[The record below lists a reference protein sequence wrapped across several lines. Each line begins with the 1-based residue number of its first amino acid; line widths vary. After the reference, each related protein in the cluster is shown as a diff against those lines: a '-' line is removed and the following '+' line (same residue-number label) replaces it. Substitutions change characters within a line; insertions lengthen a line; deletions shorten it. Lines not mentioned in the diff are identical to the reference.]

1 MTTTLKPL
9 PYVRDGSET
18 GTLLSQQE
26 INWVTNGSTL
36 FGSSPESEPNYGT
49 LNQVGTSLQE
59 NIVTCDDNINTLS
72 TDLTTLEISVNDIVQ
87 GSDNNH
93 LLQTIPPGFISN
105 LIKYINVNEGDIPT
119 LDVQGSNF
127 DTSVWFFNNTP
138 LELDNVKSEN
148 LTNYFATGA
157 TTASEG
163 VYQVNLYNQ
172 AGGISS
178 NECFLH
184 VIPSTFTEIP
194 TITKNLEPSIV
205 VKELSTL
212 ELRCD
217 GLNYETITWK
227 FNGYP
232 IDNEN
237 TNILTVSPALT
248 SNNGVYSATF
258 INTEGSVESVFCTVN
273 VTPNKQTLPVVKA
286 QPLNRTVF
294 ENQSTYFV
302 SSGQNYDYIAWEI
315 NDVEIPNVRGGIL
328 NLDDVSASQEGWYRA
343 KFVND
348 VGTVYSQYV
357 YLTVTPASEFE
368 LPVLTQDIGQDL
380 GPQVLL
386 QLTIGDSL
394 SFTAGAD
401 AYSGLIWSRDA
412 TIVNTTSETFSID
425 SVETSDQGQYKC
437 LFYNGLGYVQTTI
450 VTVIV
455 SY

>member
-1 MTTTLKPL
+1 MTTTLTPL
-9 PYVRDGSET
+9 PFVRDDSET

-59 NIVTCDDNINTLS
+59 NIVTCDNNINIINNELNTLQ
-72 TDLTTLEISVNDIVQ
+72 TSVDTIIQGNDEK
-87 GSDNNH
+87 H
-93 LLQTIPPGFISN
+93 LLETIPPSFSTN
-105 LIKYINVNEGDIPT
+105 LTKYINVNEGDIPT
-119 LDVQGSNF
+119 LEIEGSNF

-148 LTNYFATGA
+148 LNDYFAAGT

-172 AGGISS
+172 AGGIES

-184 VIPSTFTEIP
+184 VIPTTFTELP
-194 TITKNLEPSIV
+194 TITKNLESSLV
-205 VKELSTL
+205 VKELSSF

-227 FNGYP
+227 LNGYP
-232 IDNEN
+232 IANEN

-248 SNNGVYSATF
+248 TSNGIYSAEFT
-258 INTEGSVESVFCTVN
+258 NTEGSVNSVFCTVT
-273 VTPNKQTLPVVKA
+273 VTPNKQIAPVVMG

-294 ENQSTYFV
+294 ETKSTYFV
-302 SSGQNYDYIAWEI
+302 TSGQNYDYIAWEFNGI
-315 NDVEIPNVRGGIL
+315 EVFNVRGGIL
-328 NLDDVSASQEGWYRA
+328 AIDNATLSQEGWYRA

-348 VGTVYSQYV
+348 VATVYSQYV
-357 YLTVTPASEFE
+357 YLTVNPASGYE
-368 LPVLTQDIGQDL
+368 LPYITQDIGQDL
-380 GPQVLL
+380 GPQLVLT
-386 QLTIGDSL
+386 LTVGDPL
-394 SFTAGAD
+394 TFAAEAE
-401 AYSGLIWSRDA
+401 AYVGLIWSRDA
-412 TIVNTTSETFSID
+412 TVVNTTDETFHIEN
-425 SVETSDQGQYKC
+425 VETSDQGQYKC
-437 LFYNGLGYVQTTI
+437 LFYNGLGYVETTI